1 MSTAIHPNAHVDT
14 SARLGIDVKVGPF
27 AVIGGDSEV
36 GDNTEIMGH
45 VQILAGTRFGSG
57 CRVHH
62 GAVVGGAPQDISY
75 TGGGGGVAVGDGAV
89 LREFVTVNRGT
100 QQDGTIVGSKAYLM
114 AYCHVGHDGVVGDEV
129 ILANGVQLGGFAQV
143 GDYASIGG
151 MTPVHQFCRV
161 GTHAFVGGGYRVVK
175 DVPPYI
181 LATGEPLGFAGL
193 NVVGLRR
200 RGFSAESRGQIKRA
214 YRLIY
219 RSGNNLSQALEAIR
233 AEMGD
238 VQPIQALLTFIEEAK
253 RGII

>member
-1 MSTAIHPNAHVDT
+1 MSTAVHPNAHVDT
-14 SARLGIDVKVGPF
+14 SARLGVDVKVGPY
-27 AVIGGDSEV
+27 AVVEGDCEV

-45 VQILAGTRFGSG
+45 VQILSGTRLGSG
-57 CRVHH
+57 CHVHH

-75 TGGGGGVAVGDGAV
+75 SGEAGGVTVGDGTV

-100 QQDGTIVGSKAYLM
+100 KDGGTVIGSEVYLM

-161 GTHAFVGGGYRVVK
+161 GAHAFVGGGYRVVQ

-200 RGFSAESRGQIKRA
+200 RGFSTKSRGQIKRA
-214 YRLIY
+214 YKLIY
-219 RSGNNLSQALEAIR
+219 RSGQTLSQALDAIR
-233 AEMGD
+233 ADMGD
-238 VQPIQALLTFIEEAK
+238 VHQIRALLTFIEDGK

>member
-1 MSTAIHPNAHVDT
+1 MSTAIHPEAHVEA

-27 AVIGGDSEV
+27 AVIEGDSEV

-45 VQILAGTRFGSG
+45 VQILAGTKIGSA

-62 GAVVGGAPQDISY
+62 GAVVGGVPQDISY
-75 TGGGGGVAVGDGAV
+75 SGGGGGVAVGDGAV

-100 QQDGTIVGSKAYLM
+100 KQAGTVVGSKAYLM

-143 GDYASIGG
+143 GDYAAIGG

-161 GTHAFVGGGYRVVK
+161 GAHAFVGGGYRVVQ

-214 YRLIY
+214 YKLIY
-219 RSGNNLSQALEAIR
+219 RSDHNLSHALEAIR
-233 AEMGD
+233 AELGN
-238 VQPIQALLTFIEEAK
+238 VKQIQAILSFMEEAE
-253 RGII
+253 RGVI